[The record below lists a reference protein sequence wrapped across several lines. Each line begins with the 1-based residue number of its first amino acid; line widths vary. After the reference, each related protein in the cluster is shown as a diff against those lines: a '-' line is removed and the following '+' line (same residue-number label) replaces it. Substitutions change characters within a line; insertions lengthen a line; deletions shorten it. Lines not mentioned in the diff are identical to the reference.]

1 MAFDSFRDFV
11 NALDKAG
18 ELKRISQPV
27 ATELEITEIA
37 DREMKLPGGG
47 KALLFEKPTV
57 NGVVSPFPVAINTL
71 GSHKRM
77 AMSMGANSV
86 DEVANELGALM
97 KAKPPTSF
105 KEAIKLLSLALD
117 LRHAKPKT
125 VKSGS
130 CKDVIHKFDA
140 PTSRKEP
147 WPKAIDI
154 LGSAGVS
161 PAVSGVLAG
170 NTSSNKQVVG
180 ETPTTAP
187 ETGALPTLLNLPI
200 LKCWPLDG
208 GRFITLPCVVTR
220 DPDTGERNLGMYRI
234 QIYDDKTTGMHWQLQ
249 KVAARHGRRY
259 YERGE
264 RMPVAIF
271 IGGDPMFPFA
281 ATAPLPDGLDEF
293 LLAGYLRKKSVE
305 MIKCETNDLEVPAN
319 ADFVIEGYIDPTE
332 PLRDEGP
339 FGDHTG
345 YYTLPEPYPV
355 FHVTAITH
363 RKDAVYPA
371 TIVGIPPM
379 EDFYIGGASVKLF
392 LPIFK
397 MNFPEIVDIA
407 LPAEGVFH
415 NLVFVSIKKTYPM
428 QAYKIMHGL
437 WGMGQMMFTKYI
449 VVVDA
454 GVNVHNTSEVLF
466 HLTANTDPQ
475 RDSIFT
481 KGPSDVLDHATS
493 EIASGSKLGI
503 DATKKIPG
511 EGFKRAWP
519 PLIKMDESVKA
530 KVEKLF
536 GGTGR

>member
-11 NALDKAG
+11 GQLDRAG

-37 DREMKLPGGG
+37 DREMKSPGGG

-57 NGVVSPFPVAINTL
+57 NGEVSPFPLAINTM

-77 AMSMGANSV
+77 AMSLGANSV
-86 DEVANELGALM
+86 DAVAAELGSLM

-105 KEAIKLLSLALD
+105 REAIKLLGQALD
-117 LRHAKPKT
+117 LRHAKPKVVKDGPCKEVVHLVESPQST
-125 VKSGS
+125 VQS
-130 CKDVIHKFDA
+130 
-140 PTSRKEP
+140 
-147 WPKAIDI
+147 WPKAPS
-154 LGSAGVS
+154 LEF
-161 PAVSGVLAG
+161 LA
-170 NTSSNKQVVG
+170 TRH
-180 ETPTTAP
+180 AP
-187 ETGALPTLLNLPI
+187 LVTLLNLPI
-200 LKCWPLDG
+200 QKCWPLDG
-208 GRFITLPCVVTR
+208 GRFITLPCVVTK
-220 DPDTGERNLGMYRI
+220 DPDTGERNVGMYRI

-249 KVAARHGRRY
+249 KVGARHGRRY
-259 YERGE
+259 YETST
-264 RMPVAIF
+264 RMPVSIF
-271 IGGDPMFPFA
+271 IGGDPVFAFA

-305 MIKCETNDLEVPAN
+305 LVKCETNDLEVPAS
-319 ADFVIEGYIDPTE
+319 ADFVIEGYVDPKE

-355 FHVTAITH
+355 FHITAITH
-363 RKDAVYPA
+363 RKDAMYPA
-371 TIVGIPPM
+371 TIVGMPPM

-392 LPIFK
+392 LPVFK

-449 VVVDA
+449 VVVDDD
-454 GVNVHNTSEVLF
+454 VDVHNTSEVLF
-466 HLTANTDPQ
+466 RLCANTDPQ

-481 KGPSDVLDHATS
+481 KGPADVLDHATS
-493 EIASGSKLGI
+493 EMAMGSKLGI
-503 DATKKIPG
+503 DATKKLPG

-530 KVEKLF
+530 KVGKFFKL
-536 GGTGR
+536 

>member
-37 DREMKLPGGG
+37 DREMKSPGGG
-47 KALLFEKPTV
+47 KALLFEQPTV
-57 NGVVSPFPVAINTL
+57 NGVVSPFPVAINTM

-86 DEVANELGALM
+86 DEVANELGSLM

-105 KEAIKLLSLALD
+105 RETIKLLGQALD
-117 LRHAKPKT
+117 LRHAKPKI
-125 VKSGS
+125 VKDGA
-130 CKDVIHKFDA
+130 CKEVIHKFDA
-140 PTSRKEP
+140 PASTKN
-147 WPKAIDI
+147 WPAAPDWKK
-154 LGSAGVS
+154 G
-161 PAVSGVLAG
+161 
-170 NTSSNKQVVG
+170 
-180 ETPTTAP
+180 TPP
-187 ETGALPTLLNLPI
+187 NPPTLLNLPI
-200 LKCWPLDG
+200 QKCWPLDG
-208 GRFITLPCVVTR
+208 GRFITLPCVVTK
-220 DPDTGERNLGMYRI
+220 DPDTGERNVGMYRI
-234 QIYDDKTTGMHWQLQ
+234 QIYDDRTTGMHWQLQ
-249 KVAARHGRRY
+249 KVGARHGRRY
-259 YERGE
+259 YETGT
-264 RMPVAIF
+264 RMPVSIF
-271 IGGDPMFPFA
+271 VGGDPMFPFA

-305 MIKCETNDLEVPAN
+305 LVKCETNDLEVPAN
-319 ADFVIEGYIDPTE
+319 SDFVIEGYVDPTE

-355 FHVTAITH
+355 FHITAITH

-437 WGMGQMMFTKYI
+437 WGMGQIMFTKYI
-449 VVVDA
+449 IVVDA
-454 GVNVHNTSEVLF
+454 GVDVHNTSEVLF

-519 PLIKMDESVKA
+519 PLIKMDEAVKA
-530 KVEKLF
+530 KVDALF
-536 GGTGR
+536 GKTV

>member
-1 MAFDSFRDFV
+1 MAFESFGDFV
-11 NALDKAG
+11 RALDKAG
-18 ELKRISQPV
+18 ELKRITQPV

-37 DREMKLPGGG
+37 DREMKQPGGG

-77 AMSMGANSV
+77 AMSMGAETV
-86 DEVANELGALM
+86 DDVANELGALM
-97 KAKPPTSF
+97 KAKPPTSMR
-105 KEAIKLLSLALD
+105 EAMKLLSLAID

-125 VKSGS
+125 VKSGP
-130 CKDVIHKFDA
+130 CKEVVHLVEGSKLKVESWPQA
-140 PTSRKEP
+140 PNVAEP
-147 WPKAIDI
+147 STFNLQP
-154 LGSAGVS
+154 
-161 PAVSGVLAG
+161 
-170 NTSSNKQVVG
+170 
-180 ETPTTAP
+180 
-187 ETGALPTLLNLPI
+187 PTLLNLPI

-220 DPDTGERNLGMYRI
+220 DPDTGERNVGMYRI

-259 YERGE
+259 YEKGE

-271 IGGDPMFPFA
+271 LGGDPMFPFA
-281 ATAPLPDGLDEF
+281 ATAPMPDGLDEF

-305 MIKCETNDLEVPAN
+305 LVKCETNDLEVPAN
-319 ADFVIEGYIDPTE
+319 SDFVIEGYIDPTE

-355 FHVTAITH
+355 FHITAITH

-407 LPAEGVFH
+407 LPAEGTFH

-454 GVNVHNTSEVLF
+454 DVNVHNTSEVLF
-466 HLTANTDPQ
+466 HLFANTDPQ
-475 RDSIFT
+475 RDSLFT

-511 EGFKRAWP
+511 EGFKRPWP
-519 PLIKMDESVKA
+519 PLIKMDAAVKA

-536 GGTGR
+536 GGIA